1 MILQIVLCYLFVGA
15 IATAIHRNFIFDVI
29 EFGLRTDSRFEKL
42 WGELGKIGVYIIYK
56 IILLMWPYF
65 AIRAVQYYVR
75 QMKM

>member
-1 MILQIVLCYLFVGA
+1 MVLQIILCYLFVGA

-42 WGELGKIGVYIIYK
+42 WAEIGKIGMYIIYK
-56 IILLMWPYF
+56 YLLIIWPYIAIV
-65 AIRAVQYYVR
+65 AIRYYVR